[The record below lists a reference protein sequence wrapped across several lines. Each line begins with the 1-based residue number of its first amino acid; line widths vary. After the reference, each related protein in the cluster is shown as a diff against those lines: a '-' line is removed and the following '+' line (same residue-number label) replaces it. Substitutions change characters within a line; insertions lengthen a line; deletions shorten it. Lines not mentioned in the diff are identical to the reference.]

1 MHYSKRK
8 YKGSIKHDTFIVNP
22 DFIGDC
28 LEIFKKDPQ
37 NGMFGNIGA
46 RTMPD
51 SGVMWDADRY
61 GMVYEQHI
69 YETELLSNAVA
80 DSGYLDVDAIDGF
93 LMVTQY
99 DVPWREDLFT
109 GWDFYDCSQSME
121 FIRKGYRVVVPDMK
135 APWCVHDC
143 GFIDLT
149 NYEEERKKF
158 IKEYMEKKEII

>member
-1 MHYSKRK
+1 
-8 YKGSIKHDTFIVNP
+8 
-22 DFIGDC
+22 
-28 LEIFKKDPQ
+28 
-37 NGMFGNIGA
+37 
-46 RTMPD
+46 
-51 SGVMWDADRY
+51 
-61 GMVYEQHI
+61 MVYEQHI